1 MKDSFSKLM
10 DVDSRI
16 AVMIN
21 DLHASRDKSGGRVA
35 ESSFKRIPS
44 VKSFK
49 VKVGMD
55 NELLHGTGLERKLP
69 ADFNYIMFKEQNR
82 VNRYMEVRIKAMRA
96 VLKRQRPDIFWAM
109 VQNEMKH
116 SVCFRTS
123 AFNAVFPGWYKNLDF
138 QRVVQINF
146 GVEHI
151 LKNNLKEIKYFRV
164 EIPKGKPEE
173 IAEWFKNYPDQ
184 VWPGKMRPLGVPT
197 AAWRV
202 VLHMWN
208 GFLTL
213 FLEEELKEFNHAYM
227 PKVGTITAI
236 KDFITKVRHKKFIY
250 EFDIKGFFNNVSI
263 FGVCQ
268 QLRDRGLPE
277 PLNNTLFHL
286 LKSAPANIDWSEKS
300 GIKTSYDADLAN
312 RKAYISKTG
321 AVNKYDTHLFQ
332 DESQTV
338 NPEWSWLYSIV
349 NPQSMKGLPQGAAPS
364 TILSIL
370 ALADWYKEL
379 KAKGIGL
386 LMYADDGLLFSD
398 EEFEP
403 SPPQG
408 FQFAEEKCKW
418 ARGKENSEELKF
430 LGIKYNFESGL
441 IKGSTR
447 NGSTLEFGFSQLNFL
462 ELLKKITPNMYGED
476 LMGTLARSNI
486 FGLALSKLYGGKF
499 GKLEYAEDVKYN
511 AKSYWSR
518 YHNLKELQE
527 SKTLQKTAST
537 TACGWLLLLNTH
549 VMAHID
555 RDKFYEE
562 AKSYHT
568 LRPWEI
574 TASEILAAMK
584 EQAPWDKPDW
594 FPHQGSAD

>member
-1 MKDSFSKLM
+1 MKDSFSKLRE
-10 DVDSRI
+10 VDSRI

-21 DLHASRDKSGGRVA
+21 DLLASRDRKGGRVA

-55 NELLHGTGLERKLP
+55 NELLHGTGLERRLP
-69 ADFNYIMFKEQNR
+69 ADFDYIKFKEQDQSNK
-82 VNRYMEVRIKAMRA
+82 YMAVRIKAMRA
-96 VLKRQRPDIFWAM
+96 VLKKKRPDLFWAM
-109 VQNEMKH
+109 VQNEMTR
-116 SVCFRTS
+116 SVSFRTS

-151 LKNNLKEIKYFRV
+151 LKNQLKEIKYFRV

-173 IAEWFKNYPDQ
+173 IAEWFKNNPDKA
-184 VWPGKMRPLGVPT
+184 WPGKMRPLGVPT

-208 GFLTL
+208 GFLTI
-213 FLEEELKEFNHAYM
+213 FLEDELKQFNHAYM
-227 PKVGTITAI
+227 PNVGTLSAI
-236 KDFITKVRHKKFIY
+236 KEFITKVRHHKYIY

-263 FGVCQ
+263 FRVIQ
-268 QLRDRGLPE
+268 QLRDRGMSESMISILY
-277 PLNNTLFHL
+277 NM
-286 LKSAPANIDWSEKS
+286 LKSAPANIDWNSLS
-300 GIKTSYDADLAN
+300 ASATGYDADLAN
-312 RKAYISKTG
+312 RKAYVLGTG
-321 AVNKYDTHLFQ
+321 PVNKFHNHLFHNHN
-332 DESQTV
+332 TMV
-338 NPEWSWLYSIV
+338 N
-349 NPQSMKGLPQGAAPS
+349 QAMKGLPQGAAPS

-370 ALADWYKEL
+370 ALSDWFKEL
-379 KAKGIGL
+379 KKKGIGL

-398 EEFEP
+398 EEFKP
-403 SPPQG
+403 YPPTG
-408 FQFAEEKCKW
+408 FEFAQDKCKW
-418 ARGKENSEELKF
+418 AKGKENAKELKF
-430 LGIKYNFESGL
+430 LGVKYDFETGL
-441 IKGSTR
+441 LKGSTR
-447 NGSTLEFGFSQLNFL
+447 SGSTLEFGFEQTNFL
-462 ELLKKITPNMYGED
+462 ELLKQITPGSYGED
-476 LMGTLARSNI
+476 LMGVLVRSNI

-499 GKLEYAEDVKYN
+499 GKLEYSEDVKYN
-511 AKSYWSR
+511 EHSYWAR
-518 YHNLKELQE
+518 YHNLKELEE

-537 TACGWLLLLNTH
+537 TACGWLLLLNSH

-555 RDKFYEE
+555 RDKFFAE
-562 AKSYHT
+562 AKNYHE

-574 TASEILAAMK
+574 SASEIKAAMK